1 MTGKTQCAHTATIY
15 WTMCDLHLLQLPTL
29 FTVDYLLQPAES
41 LKFKMFISSVGV
53 QFNDQREEALD
64 EDDLLGHRDVVDKE
78 STSLL
83 ADIDNGTL
91 NTDNVCL

>member
-1 MTGKTQCAHTATIY
+1 
-15 WTMCDLHLLQLPTL
+15 
-29 FTVDYLLQPAES
+29 
-41 LKFKMFISSVGV
+41 MFISSVGV

-83 ADIDNGTL
+83 ADTDNGTL
-91 NTDNVCL
+91 NIDDVCL